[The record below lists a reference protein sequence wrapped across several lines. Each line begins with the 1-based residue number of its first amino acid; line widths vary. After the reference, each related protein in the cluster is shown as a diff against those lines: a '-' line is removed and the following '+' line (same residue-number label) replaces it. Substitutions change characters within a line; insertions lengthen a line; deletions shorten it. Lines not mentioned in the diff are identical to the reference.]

1 MNTYT
6 KTRQLLFSPS
16 FVTLLIGIVAVL
28 VLGGPSIQAQTNTT
42 TDTTVTPAGV
52 VDSSVTLTAKGTV
65 TDPNGNITVS
75 GSVVVSCRRVVDT
88 TSATT
93 PTLMLL
99 DFDFSQLSG
108 SSGSLKTLKTYTT
121 GGNHASE
128 IRPLAATDTIIVTTP
143 YYDSTKDGLSAKT
156 MLITATL
163 NFDIGT
169 GKVTSGSISIGNNV
183 VTTQAV
189 GTVAAQ

>member
-16 FVTLLIGIVAVL
+16 FVTLLIGIGMVL
-28 VLGGPSIQAQTNTT
+28 LLGGPSVQAQTNTT

-52 VDSSVTLTAKGTV
+52 VDSSVTLSAKGTV

-75 GSVVVSCRRVVDT
+75 GSVIVSCRRVVDT

-163 NFDIGT
+163 NFDVGT